1 MMSYIFFEDATDKV
15 TRAERKENK
24 TRIEERKREG
34 KNKEQNKLEREGE
47 LGIERDKE
55 KFKKSIVQT

>member
-15 TRAERKENK
+15 TRAERKEKK

-34 KNKEQNKLEREGE
+34 KNNEQKKL
-47 LGIERDKE
+47 
-55 KFKKSIVQT
+55 